1 MGPCV
6 LTGSMLYVGCKM
18 IYRFA
23 LIEGDWDFML
33 EGFDMRLNSFS
44 TFLICAGS
52 KVYDDDYRYYGISL
66 KEAS

>member
-1 MGPCV
+1 
-6 LTGSMLYVGCKM
+6 M